1 MGKYMRNFFKNYL
14 KSNSGSVLPFVALSL
29 PVIIG
34 MIGLGTD
41 AGLWMAQ
48 KRSLQ
53 NAADA
58 AAIAATWELAKDT
71 EDYMSFSA
79 NKEAQNNGYDPA
91 LNGEITL
98 NVLDDQIVE
107 VTVAQDAE
115 LFFSRI
121 ILKNAPRISASAQA
135 QITSASGGFC
145 ILALEDEDSDAFTTF
160 GNAEINAPACSV
172 GVNSEND
179 EALTLSGNVDVTV
192 GDVRISGG
200 YDVGNSVDF
209 TYSSLKENQPALAD
223 PYINLE
229 IPAYDGC
236 DYRNKKVNSDETLNP
251 GVYCGGLSISGN
263 NDVEFNPGVYIITD
277 SNMKVTGNGSLI
289 GEDVTFILT
298 GSGNKY
304 AGLDISGGRR
314 VELSPPT
321 AGEDWSGI
329 TFFQDRDAPQADN
342 NQNKINGTSDVIF
355 EGVAYFPAQGLWFG
369 GNTDVLG
376 DDEPCT
382 QLIARTITLAGNPRM
397 GNTCDAYDVEPIG
410 APDINLIQ

>member
-1 MGKYMRNFFKNYL
+1 TRVMGKYMRNFFKNYL

-79 NKEAQNNGYDPA
+79 NKEAQNNGYDPD

-135 QITSASGGFC
+135 QITSSSGGFC

-160 GNAEINAPACSV
+160 GNAEIN
-172 GVNSEND
+172 
-179 EALTLSGNVDVTV
+179 
-192 GDVRISGG
+192 
-200 YDVGNSVDF
+200 
-209 TYSSLKENQPALAD
+209 
-223 PYINLE
+223 
-229 IPAYDGC
+229 
-236 DYRNKKVNSDETLNP
+236 
-251 GVYCGGLSISGN
+251 
-263 NDVEFNPGVYIITD
+263 
-277 SNMKVTGNGSLI
+277 
-289 GEDVTFILT
+289 
-298 GSGNKY
+298 
-304 AGLDISGGRR
+304 
-314 VELSPPT
+314 
-321 AGEDWSGI
+321 
-329 TFFQDRDAPQADN
+329 
-342 NQNKINGTSDVIF
+342 
-355 EGVAYFPAQGLWFG
+355 
-369 GNTDVLG
+369 
-376 DDEPCT
+376 
-382 QLIARTITLAGNPRM
+382 
-397 GNTCDAYDVEPIG
+397 
-410 APDINLIQ
+410 